1 VTLEIEIGIEI
12 EIEIRIRIKTKRAE
26 TKIKIEIDLT
36 RNRLET
42 AQAASLGHETRSL
55 VEEAASHS
63 ILSMKKMLKALQR

>member
-1 VTLEIEIGIEI
+1 VTLEIETGIEI

-26 TKIKIEIDLT
+26 TKIKIDLT

-55 VEEAASHS
+55 VEEAPSHS
-63 ILSMKKMLKALQR
+63 ILSMKRMLKALQR